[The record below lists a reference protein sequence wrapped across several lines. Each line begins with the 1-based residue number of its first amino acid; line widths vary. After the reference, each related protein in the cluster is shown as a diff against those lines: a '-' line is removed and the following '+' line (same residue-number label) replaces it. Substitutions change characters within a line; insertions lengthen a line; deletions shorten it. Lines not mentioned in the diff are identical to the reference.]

1 MSMTTR
7 RADSTKLDP
16 MDIPEIRNLVV
27 SNLYSTTNS
36 RADILS
42 CSFVSKPW
50 LQTCLPYLWHKFD
63 LRKFNSHQLYL
74 RHQGIINNAHLI
86 RHLGLEHMQFYE
98 LHPHLQDYVL
108 PYCQALQI
116 IEFTET
122 WKSVDGSGTAMDHSD
137 KNKLRLREWAD
148 IAALIQHNPEL
159 QEFRIENSNVWTPPV
174 AFWRA
179 LAEDVPALRSLQIL
193 RITVGQGKIS
203 TAESSSSYSV
213 GSSTSNNSGAGSSNT
228 PGGSTPEEDVVL
240 DIFLGICDRVEEL
253 HLDTVLFTRVKTE
266 RWINGPTFSHLQKLT
281 YFGQSAMQLELFYR
295 ALDAPGLRELT
306 WGSPYRAMEQPAI
319 FAPFLTV
326 EIAKRHLALEVLDL
340 QEEVP
345 FEDRELQCILLSLS
359 RPLLALRVKG
369 SGFDVRSLE
378 ALLQPRPSW
387 TQWDAGSGFAGELM
401 ASHGSTI
408 HALNLQ
414 GCAMVTSAMVQRL
427 LQSCPQL
434 EVFVAWEIKG
444 IDILSAQTESQ
455 AQYGHEQLEPT
466 WACRKLRQLEVFISV
481 FSISQDAWRRGTTTA
496 PEYRTSPPAMT
507 ATFTAMSSSSLS
519 AAGCNTNGLG
529 SSSSSLPLGVPP
541 PPPPHSGMSSFSE
554 AERQLHRAVYRELSQ
569 LTELEKLVIGKWQ
582 LATEYYQN
590 PAEEQGLDLRL
601 NSGLDTLAGL
611 TRLRE
616 LDFRNTPQNLDEQDV
631 VWMAEHFCEMSVSG
645 EVGFRGRFAGH
656 DVQRHRE
663 LEARFKDVQHRR
675 MSSAP
680 HEVNSKRT
688 SA

>member
-7 RADSTKLDP
+7 RPDSTKLDP

-27 SNLYSTTNS
+27 SNLYSTINS

-42 CSFVSKPW
+42 CSFVSKAW

-63 LRKFNSHQLYL
+63 LRKFNSHQLHL

-86 RHLGLEHMQFYE
+86 RHLSLEHMQFYE

-148 IAALIQHNPEL
+148 IAALIQLNPEL

-179 LAEDVPALRSLQIL
+179 LAEDVPAL
-193 RITVGQGKIS
+193 
-203 TAESSSSYSV
+203 
-213 GSSTSNNSGAGSSNT
+213 
-228 PGGSTPEEDVVL
+228 
-240 DIFLGICDRVEEL
+240 
-253 HLDTVLFTRVKTE
+253 RVKTE

-408 HALNLQ
+408 RTLNLQ

-496 PEYRTSPPAMT
+496 PEYRTSPPATT

-541 PPPPHSGMSSFSE
+541 PPPPHSGISSFSE
-554 AERQLHRAVYRELSQ
+554 AERQLHRAVYRELAQ

-601 NSGLDTLAGL
+601 NFGLDTLAGL

-631 VWMAEHFCEMSVSG
+631 VWMAEHFCEMSVSN

-675 MSSAP
+675 MS
-680 HEVNSKRT
+680 
-688 SA
+688 